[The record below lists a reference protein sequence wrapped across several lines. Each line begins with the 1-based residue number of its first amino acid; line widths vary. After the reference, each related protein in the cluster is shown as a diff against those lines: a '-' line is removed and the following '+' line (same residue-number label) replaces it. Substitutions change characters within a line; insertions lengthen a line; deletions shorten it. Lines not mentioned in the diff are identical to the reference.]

1 MALEV
6 LVVDDEADIRELVSG
21 VLEDE
26 GYRCAPRP
34 TAPPPSRRSKSGGL
48 DGAAR
53 RVAAGLAAR
62 RAAVAAGDQAA
73 RFDHPG
79 AGDLGTRQSRHR
91 GRGGR
96 EGAIDFIEK
105 PFEAE
110 RLIYLVDR
118 ATETERLRRENET
131 LRRQVG
137 QEDQL
142 HGSSVAINTVR
153 ATLKRVAPTGS
164 RVLISGPPGVGKEIA
179 ARMIHQW
186 SPRAK
191 APFIVL
197 SAAMMSPER
206 VEEELFGSESDGVM
220 RPGLLEHAHG
230 GTLFLD
236 EIADMPLTT
245 QAKILR
251 VLTDQ
256 SYHRVGGQRPVKVDV
271 RVLSATSRNLP
282 GRNRRGALP
291 RGPVLSPQ
299 RRPGAAPAAARAAR
313 GRPRARQPFPRAVRA
328 ERRVPPPRIS
338 EEAMAALQAHDWP
351 GNVRQLRN
359 IIERTL
365 ILAPGDRVSCIE
377 VDLLPRRDP
386 RQPERGRRRQQR
398 HGDHGQPAARGP
410 RSFEREYLQDPD
422 PALFRQHLA
431 HRVVH
436 RHGALG
442 PAPEAQGP
450 GHRGQA
456 GGRGVGAGSAMAA
469 RSLSLQDHFLNSV
482 RRAKLPVTIFLVKG
496 VKLQG
501 VITWFDAFSL
511 LLRREGASQLVYK
524 HSISTIMPPRAAAG
538 LRRRPSRRRRA
549 PRPRSRTC
557 SSPPPRATTSA

>member
-6 LVVDDEADIRELVSG
+6 LVVDDEADIRDLVSG

-26 GYRCAPRP
+26 GYSVRAAADSTQTLDAIEERRP
-34 TAPPPSRRSKSGGL
+34 SMVLLDVWLQGSKL
-48 DGAAR
+48 DGLQLLQEIKR
-53 RVAAGLAAR
+53 RDTTIPVLMISGHGNLDT
-62 RAAVAAGDQAA
+62 AVAAV
-73 RFDHPG
+73 
-79 AGDLGTRQSRHR
+79 
-91 GRGGR
+91 R

-105 PFEAE
+105 PFEAD
-110 RLIYLVDR
+110 RLLYLVDR

-131 LRRQVG
+131 LKLQVG

-206 VEEELFGSESDGVM
+206 VEEELFGSEPEGVM
-220 RPGLLEHAHG
+220 RPGMLEHAHG

-256 SYHRVGGQRPVKVDV
+256 SYTRVGGQRPVKVDV
-271 RVLSATSRNLP
+271 RVLSATSRNLQDEIAA
-282 GRNRRGALP
+282 GRFREDLFYRLNVVPVKLPSLRERREDIPEL
-291 RGPVLSPQ
+291 VSHFL
-299 RRPGAAPAAARAAR
+299 ARFA
-313 GRPRARQPFPRAVRA
+313 A
-328 ERRVPPPRIS
+328 ERRIAAPGIS

-365 ILAPGDRVSCIE
+365 ILAPGDRVSRID
-377 VDLLPRRDP
+377 VDLLP
-386 RQPERGRRRQQR
+386 PEILENQSAISGSSTAMAIMGSPLRE
-398 HGDHGQPAARGP
+398 ARE
-410 RSFEREYLQDPD
+410 SFEREYLKIQIRRFSGNISRTASFIGMERS
-422 PALFRQHLA
+422 AL
-431 HRVVH
+431 HRKLK
-436 RHGALG
+436 ALG
-442 PAPEAQGP
+442 IG
-450 GHRGQA
+450 
-456 GGRGVGAGSAMAA
+456 
-469 RSLSLQDHFLNSV
+469 D
-482 RRAKLPVTIFLVKG
+482 K
-496 VKLQG
+496 
-501 VITWFDAFSL
+501 
-511 LLRREGASQLVYK
+511 REGEE
-524 HSISTIMPPRAAAG
+524 
-538 LRRRPSRRRRA
+538 
-549 PRPRSRTC
+549 
-557 SSPPPRATTSA
+557 

>member
-26 GYRCAPRP
+26 GYAVRTAADSAQTLDAIEDRRP
-34 TAPPPSRRSKSGGL
+34 SMVLLDVWLQGSKL
-48 DGAAR
+48 DGLQILQEIKR
-53 RVAAGLAAR
+53 RDPTIPVLMISGHGNLDT
-62 RAAVAAGDQAA
+62 AVAAV
-73 RFDHPG
+73 
-79 AGDLGTRQSRHR
+79 
-91 GRGGR
+91 R

-131 LRRQVG
+131 LRQQVG

-142 HGSSVAINTVR
+142 QGSSVAINTVR

-186 SPRAK
+186 SPRAR

-197 SAAMMSPER
+197 SAATMSPER
-206 VEEELFGSESDGVM
+206 VEEELFGSESEGVM

-230 GTLFLD
+230 GTMFLD

-245 QAKILR
+245 QGKILR

-256 SYHRVGGQRPVKVDV
+256 SYNRVGGQRPVKVDV
-271 RVLSATSRNLP
+271 RVLSATSRNLQDEISA
-282 GRNRRGALP
+282 GRFREDLFYRLNVVPVKLPPLRERREDIPEL
-291 RGPVLSPQ
+291 VSHFL
-299 RRPGAAPAAARAAR
+299 ARFA
-313 GRPRARQPFPRAVRA
+313 A
-328 ERRVPPPRIS
+328 ERRVPAPAIS

-365 ILAPGDRVSCIE
+365 ILAPGDRMECIE
-377 VDLLPRRDP
+377 VDLLP
-386 RQPERGRRRQQR
+386 PEILDNQSAMGGSSTSMAIMGSPLRE
-398 HGDHGQPAARGP
+398 ARE
-410 RSFEREYLQDPD
+410 SFEREYLKIQIRRFSGNISRTASFIGMERS
-422 PALFRQHLA
+422 AL
-431 HRVVH
+431 HRKLK
-436 RHGALG
+436 ALG
-442 PAPEAQGP
+442 IGE
-450 GHRGQA
+450 
-456 GGRGVGAGSAMAA
+456 
-469 RSLSLQDHFLNSV
+469 
-482 RRAKLPVTIFLVKG
+482 K
-496 VKLQG
+496 
-501 VITWFDAFSL
+501 
-511 LLRREGASQLVYK
+511 REGEE
-524 HSISTIMPPRAAAG
+524 
-538 LRRRPSRRRRA
+538 
-549 PRPRSRTC
+549 
-557 SSPPPRATTSA
+557 